1 MIMTI
6 WNDFL
11 YQPLFNVL
19 IWVYNNMT
27 TQNMG
32 WAVIYLTIALRV
44 ILVPLSII
52 QLKNQKRN
60 EQLLEEL
67 KRVDTQFKNDQV
79 LKNQQIRELFRRKK
93 ISPWAKF
100 LSLGIQG
107 LVLVLLYQV
116 FLQGITGERILKT
129 LYTFID
135 FPGTINT
142 MFYGFNLRARHD
154 IFWPVLVALGIFW
167 ENIMEFRH
175 RKLPITK
182 ADLSYFTLFP
192 LAIFF
197 ILWMLPMVKSL
208 FVLTSIIFSAMF
220 DGILGI
226 MFAPK
231 KDQK

>member
-1 MIMTI
+1 MTI
-6 WNDFL
+6 WNDIL

-19 IWVYNNMT
+19 IWIYNNWT

-32 WAVIYLTIALRV
+32 WAVVYLTILLRIAL
-44 ILVPLSII
+44 IPLSII
-52 QLKNQKRN
+52 QISNQKRN
-60 EQLLEEL
+60 EALLQEM
-67 KRVDTQFKNDQV
+67 KKVDAEFKNDQV
-79 LKNQQIRELFRRKK
+79 MKKQQIRELLKKRKV
-93 ISPWAKF
+93 SPWAKF

-116 FLQGITGERILKT
+116 FLQGISGEKILKT

-142 MFYGFNLRARHD
+142 QFFGFDLRMRHD
-154 IFWPVLVALGIFW
+154 VVWPLLVSLGIFL
-167 ENIMEFRH
+167 ENYTEYRQ
-175 RKLPITK
+175 RKLSFTK

-208 FVLTSIIFSAMF
+208 FVLTSIIFSAIF
-220 DGILGI
+220 DSILSHV
-226 MFAPK
+226 FRPQEK
-231 KDQK
+231 TE